1 MTEPGPTAD
10 RIDAPA
16 SPRRAPPSMAGS
28 AIGPVQGVGLGH
40 RPELAGDL
48 LRDPSCVSF
57 VEVVAEAC
65 MANRLARREA
75 LANRALWPV
84 VPHGVKLSLG
94 SADGIR
100 EDHARRLGTLARELG
115 APLVS
120 EHVAFTRGGPR
131 EIGHLTRLPYTKAA
145 VRVLARNVALA
156 RRHLP
161 DVPLLL
167 ENAAATLEWPD
178 DEFDEPDFYAQ
189 VVRATGCALLL
200 DVGNLYANA
209 VNAGHDPVQTLLR
222 FPLSSVAMLHVAGG
236 TWEDGF
242 YFDTHADPI
251 APPVF
256 ALVERTLAE
265 VGAVPILLERDG
277 GFHGF
282 APLRDELERLRA
294 LQRSSPRARAPGLDA
309 PVIAIADEPALLA
322 DQQLLARA
330 LTDLAP
336 PGPALVQRFGADALA
351 RTRTI
356 LARKRIDDALPHL
369 PRLAAHGERMRVH
382 AEHALA
388 GRVRTD
394 RSASVTDAWHI
405 LADVRTIAALHDDAE
420 FDALVLRARF
430 RAPIADHPVRPRRLP
445 FLGRAR
451 GGGRT
456 VWALKGPGDD
466 ATVHVLTPAAPRS
479 RP

>member
-1 MTEPGPTAD
+1 MTEPEATAD
-10 RIDAPA
+10 RIDAQPRPGHGPA
-16 SPRRAPPSMAGS
+16 GI
-28 AIGPVQGVGLGH
+28 AIGPVHGVGLGH
-40 RPELAGDL
+40 RPELACDL

-100 EDHARRLGTLARELG
+100 EDHARRLGALARELD

-120 EHVAFTRGGPR
+120 EHVAFTRGGHR

-167 ENAAATLEWPD
+167 ENAAATLTWPD
-178 DEFDEPDFYAQ
+178 DELDEPEFYAQ
-189 VVRATGCALLL
+189 VVRATGCSLLL
-200 DVGNLYANA
+200 DIGNLYANA
-209 VNAGHDPVQTLLR
+209 VNAGLDPVQTLLR

-236 TWEDGF
+236 TWEHGF

-256 ALVERTLAE
+256 ALIERVLAE
-265 VGAVPILLERDG
+265 VGPVPILLERDG
-277 GFHGF
+277 GFDGF
-282 APLRDELERLRA
+282 APLRAEVDRLRA
-294 LQRSSPRARAPGLDA
+294 LQRSAPTIAAAGATPMLPTDDA
-309 PVIAIADEPALLA
+309 PAPALLDA
-322 DQQLLARA
+322 QVRLAHA
-330 LTDLAP
+330 LTDLAE
-336 PGPALVQRFGADALA
+336 PGPELVGAFGAEALA

-369 PRLAAHGERMRVH
+369 PRLAAHGELARTH
-382 AEHALA
+382 AEQALV
-388 GRVRTD
+388 GRARTD

-405 LADVRTIAALHDDAE
+405 LDHARTVTTLRADAE

-430 RAPIADHPVRPRRLP
+430 RAPIADQPVRPRRLP
-445 FLGRAR
+445 FVGRVR
-451 GGGRT
+451 DRDRT
-456 VWALKGPGDD
+456 VWALKGPGDA
-466 ATVHVLTPAAPRS
+466 ATVHLLTPNRPRP